1 METPQKIKDRTS
13 SQSGNST
20 PEYLFKD
27 KENTNLKNIYIP
39 MFTGA
44 LFTIAKMWKQPK
56 CPSVNEWIKK
66 V

>member
-13 SQSGNST
+13 SQAGNST
-20 PEYLFKD
+20 SEYLFKD

-44 LFTIAKMWKQPK
+44 LFTIAKIWKQPK